1 MASTNTDPFF
11 QPAPEFIMTRPFKT
25 LRHGAALLALVA
37 ATGLAAAK
45 NVPGDAAVPVVE
57 LMPLTMRYE
66 ADLKLTPE
74 QIQALADYRKQAM
87 PSRVAVQKKIVEL
100 RGQLRMAMLDNK
112 PAAEREALM
121 QQIAEAEVEHFRG
134 RDRCVDNLRKTLSA
148 EQFARLSQLYLDG
161 LR

>member
-1 MASTNTDPFF
+1 MKPISTLARSLT
-11 QPAPEFIMTRPFKT
+11 
-25 LRHGAALLALVA
+25 LALALA
-37 ATGLAAAK
+37 AGAGLAQAK
-45 NVPGDAAVPVVE
+45 SVPGDGAIPVVE

-74 QIQALADYRKQAM
+74 QIASLDAYRKQAM
-87 PSRVAVQKKIVEL
+87 PGRVALQKKILDL

-121 QQIAEAEVEHFRG
+121 GQIAEAEVAHFKG
-134 RDRCVDNLRKTLSA
+134 RDRCVEHLRTTLST
-148 EQFARLSQLYLDG
+148 EQFAELTRLYLAG

>member
-1 MASTNTDPFF
+1 MANTNTDPHF
-11 QPAPEFIMTRPFKT
+11 QPEPVFNMTLTLKT
-25 LRHGAALLALVA
+25 LRQGVTLLALVA

-45 NVPGDAAVPVVE
+45 HVPGDAAIPVVE

-87 PSRVAVQKKIVEL
+87 PVRMGVQKRIVEL
-100 RGQLRMAMLDNK
+100 RGQLRMAILDNQ
-112 PAAEREALM
+112 PQAERDALM
-121 QQIAEAEVEHFRG
+121 KQIADAEVEHFQG
-134 RDRCVDNLRKTLSA
+134 RNRCVEQLRKTLSA
-148 EQFARLSQLYLDG
+148 DQFAQLSKLYLEG

>member
-1 MASTNTDPFF
+1 MQPISTLARGLT
-11 QPAPEFIMTRPFKT
+11 
-25 LRHGAALLALVA
+25 LALA
-37 ATGLAAAK
+37 LAAGAGLVQAK
-45 NVPGDAAVPVVE
+45 SVPGDGAIPVVE

-74 QIQALADYRKQAM
+74 QIASLDAYRKQAM
-87 PSRVAVQKKIVEL
+87 PGRVALQKKILDL

-121 QQIAEAEVEHFRG
+121 GQIAEAEVAHFKG
-134 RDRCVDNLRKTLSA
+134 RDRCVEHLRTTLNA
-148 EQFARLSQLYLDG
+148 EQFAELTRLYLAS